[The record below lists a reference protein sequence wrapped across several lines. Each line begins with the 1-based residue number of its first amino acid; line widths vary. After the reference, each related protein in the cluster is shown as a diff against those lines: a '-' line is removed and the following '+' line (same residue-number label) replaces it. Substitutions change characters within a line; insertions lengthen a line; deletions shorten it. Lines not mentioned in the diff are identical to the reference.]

1 MNIYIIKPTA
11 HTKIWVSNKIIKTI
25 ALNIWTYSKKNNNDV
40 KHICALR
47 ITKPKSKSHKNKTKY
62 QLVHIKQL
70 KNNHAKHTPHIICIH
85 IKKPKLKPTPYTLN
99 KQPDVKSLFFFLRF
113 SILYIN

>member
-1 MNIYIIKPTA
+1 MKPIITINIYITKPT
-11 HTKIWVSNKIIKTI
+11 TQTRICVSNRIISTI
-25 ALNIWTYSKKNNNDV
+25 ALNICTYNKKNNKDV
-40 KHICALR
+40 KHTCALR

-70 KNNHAKHTPHIICIH
+70 KNNHAKHTPQIICIQ
-85 IKKPKLKPTPYTLN
+85 IKKPKLNPTPYTLN

-113 SILYIN
+113 

>member
-1 MNIYIIKPTA
+1 M
-11 HTKIWVSNKIIKTI
+11 
-25 ALNIWTYSKKNNNDV
+25 
-40 KHICALR
+40 CALR
-47 ITKPKSKSHKNKTKY
+47 ITKPKSKSHRNKTKY

-70 KNNHAKHTPHIICIH
+70 KNNHAKHTPQIICIH

-113 SILYIN
+113 SIYYKLIKISTIILMHINK